1 MGLLKKIFK
10 PVSKVLDK
18 VIPNE
23 IKPALPYLAAFAPM
37 FGPTSGLMGDV
48 MLRRALISGGLNIG
62 AQLAQEG
69 NEGEINLLSAGLG
82 ALTGAMTAPG
92 AAETFRGAQSAN
104 VLQDA
109 NVQRTAL
116 QKATD
121 FGLEGLAKG
130 SEMFAAGAEKGLFS
144 KEGLKAATLPAA
156 TATGDVMQAQ
166 ARQLEKQAA
175 IDAALAEAEALGDI
189 GGRAA
194 AIRNAMNA
202 YGFFTEEEIED
213 TIASAGYKS
222 GGRVGFE
229 FGGIERAIEN
239 VTEEM
244 DTKSKEGIMA
254 ASKEDPLLIEEYN
267 RYVFDLLENR
277 PSAKPMSFQEFK
289 RMIKS
294 GFKSGGRVKM
304 EKGGDIKEGIMLVAD
319 ETGGEAD
326 FGSKEYYEKE
336 VAGYQRLDEL
346 AKLLKPFS
354 DRVLKENCL
363 DLPEKTYIER
373 QVELT
378 DEQKKT
384 YETMKSAALAS
395 LKGKMATAPHV
406 LTQLMRLHQ
415 ITCGHLKNDDETI
428 TEIKNNRI
436 DALLE
441 LLEET
446 EGKAIIWANYVYDI
460 KRIVKAISK
469 KYGEDSIVQYYG
481 AVPADVRQKNI
492 EKFQDPKS
500 PARFFVG
507 NPQTGGYGITL
518 TAANN
523 VIYYSNGYDLEK
535 RLQSE
540 DRAHRIGQKKAVTY
554 IDLITPKTVDEKIRK
569 ALRKKINIATEIMGE
584 ELREWI

>member
-1 MGLLKKIFK
+1 MDEKKYFDKFKFDYKFKTKPYAHQKSALEKSWHKDDFAYFMEMGTGK
-10 PVSKVLDK
+10 SKVLVDN
-18 VIPNE
+18 I
-23 IKPALPYLAAFAPM
+23 A
-37 FGPTSGLMGDV
+37 
-48 MLRRALISGGLNIG
+48 MLYN
-62 AQLAQEG
+62 
-69 NEGEINLLSAGLG
+69 
-82 ALTGAMTAPG
+82 
-92 AAETFRGAQSAN
+92 
-104 VLQDA
+104 
-109 NVQRTAL
+109 
-116 QKATD
+116 
-121 FGLEGLAKG
+121 KG
-130 SEMFAAGAEKGLFS
+130 
-144 KEGLKAATLPAA
+144 
-156 TATGDVMQAQ
+156 
-166 ARQLEKQAA
+166 A
-175 IDAALAEAEALGDI
+175 IDAALIIAPKGVYRNWYSQEIPNHLPSHIDHKTVLWTATTSKAKDKEYQQLFKIDYDLHILIMNVEAFSTKKGLEFATKFLNCHKTLMAVDESTTIKTPTAKRTKAIITLGKFAKYRRILTGSPVTKSPLDLYTQCAFLNDNLLGFMSYYSFRNRYAVMRQANF
-189 GGRAA
+189 GGR
-194 AIRNAMNA
+194 
-202 YGFFTEEEIED
+202 
-213 TIASAGYKS
+213 
-222 GGRVGFE
+222 RVQ
-229 FGGIERAIEN
+229 
-239 VTEEM
+239 
-244 DTKSKEGIMA
+244 
-254 ASKEDPLLIEEYN
+254 LI
-267 RYVFDLLENR
+267 
-277 PSAKPMSFQEFK
+277 
-289 RMIKS
+289 
-294 GFKSGGRVKM
+294 
-304 EKGGDIKEGIMLVAD
+304 
-319 ETGGEAD
+319 
-326 FGSKEYYEKE
+326 
-336 VAGYQRLDEL
+336 AGYQRLDEL